1 MSGREF
7 QRVAGQLA
15 GRAITRADA
24 IDDWVSLALEQ
35 PNPREWTNALVATA
49 LRKLETTSVSP
60 PVQAEARLQLLDI
73 KRAIHAV
80 IAKHDPEEPRRT
92 GWAKPD

>member
-15 GRAITRADA
+15 GRAIIRAEA
-24 IDDWVSLALEQ
+24 VDDWASLALEQ
-35 PNPREWTNALVATA
+35 PNPREWTNALFETA
-49 LRKLETTSVSP
+49 LKRLETTSVSL

-73 KRAIHAV
+73 KRGIHAV
-80 IAKHDPEEPRRT
+80 IAQHAPEEPRRT
-92 GWAKPD
+92 G